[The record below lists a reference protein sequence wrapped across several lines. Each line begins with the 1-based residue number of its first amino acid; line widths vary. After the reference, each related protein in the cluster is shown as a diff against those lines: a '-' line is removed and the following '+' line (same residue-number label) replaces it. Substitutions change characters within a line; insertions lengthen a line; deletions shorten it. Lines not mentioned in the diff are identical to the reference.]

1 MMMKPEDALARA
13 RAAADE
19 QRAAGAYGDDL
30 HGFEVEAEEEP
41 SKGRLARW
49 ALIAPDPDD
58 VYSTRRLGAPITLL
72 KRGLLRLLAQ
82 YHRQLLAQQSRF
94 NAQVVRK
101 LEGLDERVAQLEER
115 GAAKEP
121 PRKGDSSDRA

>member
-1 MMMKPEDALARA
+1 MVEPEEALPRA
-13 RAAADE
+13 RAAAAE
-19 QRAAGAYGDDL
+19 KRAAGAYGDDL
-30 HGFEVEAEEEP
+30 RGFEVQSEENPSEA
-41 SKGRLARW
+41 RLARW
-49 ALIAPDPDD
+49 ALIAPDPRD

-101 LEGLDERVAQLEER
+101 LEELDRRVERLEER
-115 GAAKEP
+115 AGEAEAQPGKDESKLGP
-121 PRKGDSSDRA
+121 